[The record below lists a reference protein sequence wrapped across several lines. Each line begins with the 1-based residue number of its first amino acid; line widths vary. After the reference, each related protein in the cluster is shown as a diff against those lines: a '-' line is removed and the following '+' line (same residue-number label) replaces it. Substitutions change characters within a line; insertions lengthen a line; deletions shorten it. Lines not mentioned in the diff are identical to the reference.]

1 MSPYAAASPT
11 SAPSV
16 LTGRSPVYDR
26 TVASSA
32 RASSALSVPPARSL
46 PSALSTP
53 YVPSAPSA
61 TRLVREDVS
70 ADPSP
75 EVPAAPVLPR
85 LARLLAGT
93 PPDPWS
99 DPDSIEE
106 LEGRIVRLAGHM
118 HAAEQRFLLMLAEFD
133 WRRGWELSG
142 HRTCA
147 EWLSERTGYDLGA
160 CRERVRTAR
169 KLVGLPLTTEAMGR
183 GELSFSQVR
192 ALTRVAT
199 AENEGELLELAKGVP
214 TRKLEAM
221 VRGWKRDTKQTEEE
235 RAQDLYQSRRLSI
248 FPDEEGMY
256 LIRGKLP
263 VEVGLVVQKAIQAA
277 MEQLFREGVGKG
289 PDLREVEVRQR
300 EAARLRADALGLAAE
315 RVLGVGMGSRGG
327 DETGAESNADAG
339 QAAPPAPVSGSQAE
353 RFQVMLRVDEAVL
366 GGGEQVGEATRS
378 AGEQVGPVA
387 AASGGDAG
395 DGSGGEVGAAAA
407 ASHSHLEDGTRISA
421 ETSRRI
427 CCDAGV
433 SEVRLDAEGHP
444 LDVGRR
450 RRTIPP
456 ALRRALEL
464 RDRGCRFP
472 GCPVRHFTAGHHLRH
487 WAQGGET
494 KLDNLLLLCSY
505 HHRLVHEGGWNVQWQ
520 DRGRP
525 IFLDPRGRPHFDGR
539 WKLPRLDGV
548 DGAVAGGMVADGT
561 AVGSMV
567 PGGAVADGEVGEG
580 AVGSGSRAARTRG
593 EGSPLD
599 PLARLIADNHRL
611 NGTAPD
617 GSTASIRWMRE
628 EDIPAE
634 VYFPAVEAMGEALG
648 EVRADDDAH
657 TDG

>member
-11 SAPSV
+11 SAPGV
-16 LTGRSPVYDR
+16 LDGRSPVYDR

-32 RASSALSVPPARSL
+32 RASSALSVPPADSL

-53 YVPSAPSA
+53 YAASA

-75 EVPAAPVLPR
+75 EVPPAPVLPR

-99 DPDSIEE
+99 DPDTIEE
-106 LEGRIVRLAGHM
+106 LEDRIVRLAGQM

-169 KLVGLPLTTEAMGR
+169 KLVGLPLTMEAMGR

-263 VEVGLVVQKAIQAA
+263 AEVGLVVQKAIQAA

-315 RVLGVGMGSRGG
+315 RVLGVGMGSGG
-327 DETGAESNADAG
+327 SGETGAESTADAG

-353 RFQVMLRVDEAVL
+353 RFQVMLHVDEAVL
-366 GGGEQVGEATRS
+366 GGGSRLVRRPGVLGRRWVPWRRPRVVMPEMV
-378 AGEQVGPVA
+378 VA
-387 AASGGDAG
+387 AKWA
-395 DGSGGEVGAAAA
+395 
-407 ASHSHLEDGTRISA
+407 RPP
-421 ETSRRI
+421 R
-427 CCDAGV
+427 
-433 SEVRLDAEGHP
+433 
-444 LDVGRR
+444 
-450 RRTIPP
+450 PP
-456 ALRRALEL
+456 A
-464 RDRGCRFP
+464 
-472 GCPVRHFTAGHHLRH
+472 
-487 WAQGGET
+487 
-494 KLDNLLLLCSY
+494 
-505 HHRLVHEGGWNVQWQ
+505 
-520 DRGRP
+520 P
-525 IFLDPRGRPHFDGR
+525 IWR
-539 WKLPRLDGV
+539 
-548 DGAVAGGMVADGT
+548 
-561 AVGSMV
+561 
-567 PGGAVADGEVGEG
+567 
-580 AVGSGSRAARTRG
+580 
-593 EGSPLD
+593 
-599 PLARLIADNHRL
+599 
-611 NGTAPD
+611 TAPEFQLKRRG
-617 GSTASIRWMRE
+617 GSA
-628 EDIPAE
+628 
-634 VYFPAVEAMGEALG
+634 AMPECRRCAWTP
-648 EVRADDDAH
+648 RAIH
-657 TDG
+657 SM